1 VEMPAPLAS
10 IDISSRLLKKSDF
23 VRSSTL
29 DARTVLNPN
38 GNKQESKRLFDAP
51 KNVFQQPAR
60 GHASFDRG
68 SLGRAPPRATCPIVQ
83 STREL
88 PSSLS
93 FLKKSVNFLPEA

>member
-10 IDISSRLLKKSDF
+10 IDIS
-23 VRSSTL
+23 
-29 DARTVLNPN
+29 
-38 GNKQESKRLFDAP
+38 
-51 KNVFQQPAR
+51 R

-93 FLKKSVNFLPEA
+93 FLKKSMNFLPEA